1 MNYDIIRLPLLFI
14 LLCVL
19 QVFVFNHF
27 QLFGC
32 CMPLLYIYFV
42 LTMRKGMPRWAMM
55 AWAFAMGLTLDT
67 LSNTPGVAAASMT
80 FLALMQ
86 PYVLDLFMV
95 REGNDDIK
103 PSMST
108 IGTKSFVNYTVVMTA
123 IYCVVYFTLDTFSF
137 VNWLR
142 LGESIIGSTVLTAS
156 LILAAD
162 TLRHKKN

>member
-1 MNYDIIRLPLLFI
+1 MNYDIIRLPLLFV
-14 LLCVL
+14 LLCAL

-32 CMPLLYIYFV
+32 AMPLVYLYFV
-42 LTMRKGMPRWAMM
+42 ITMRKGTPRWAMM

-67 LSNTPGVAAASMT
+67 LTNTPGVAAASMT
-80 FLALMQ
+80 FAAMMQ

-95 REGNDDIK
+95 REGNDDIL

-108 IGTKSFVNYTVVMTA
+108 IGTKPFVNYTVVMTA
-123 IYCVVYFTLDTFSF
+123 IYGVVYFTLDTFSF
-137 VNWLR
+137 VNWVR
-142 LGESIIGSTVLTAS
+142 LVECVLGSTVLTAS